1 MGKVDIYREQLR
13 RLTDWELFLLKE
25 SGLPGPRGNIEL
37 AQAVAEERN
46 EALFEYFLSFL
57 YDMHPR
63 RKQLWKTLL
72 IYSGLT

>member
-1 MGKVDIYREQLR
+1 MNKVEIYRQQLR
-13 RLTDWELFLLKE
+13 QLMDWEPFLLKE

-37 AQAVAEERN
+37 AQVVAEEGN